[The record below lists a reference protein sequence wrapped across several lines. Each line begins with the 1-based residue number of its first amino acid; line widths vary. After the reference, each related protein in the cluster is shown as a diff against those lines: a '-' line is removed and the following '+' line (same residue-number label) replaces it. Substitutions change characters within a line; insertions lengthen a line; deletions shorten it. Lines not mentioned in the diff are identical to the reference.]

1 MFNIKDIKY
10 YKEPIKMMQDQLKAF
25 IFQSTLDRRRDEYL
39 LNEKINDIKSEVK
52 NRLLRL
58 ENQNRLQMFSL
69 ANSIKTGEGI
79 NNFNYLANKMFESQ
93 RERENLEQFMDEKLN
108 GLANFNKYSNDNYN
122 YRNEYNNKFLNDQSI
137 RQFNNRYYN
146 NSNIKD
152 TNNRYWKDTDSIN
165 INSMNGIN
173 RINRI
178 NNINSINRNN
188 NINLMNNI
196 NTDD

>member
-69 ANSIKTGEGI
+69 ANSIKTGEGV
-79 NNFNYLANKMFESQ
+79 NNFNYLANKMLESQ

-108 GLANFNKYSNDNYN
+108 GLANFNKYSNDNY
-122 YRNEYNNKFLNDQSI
+122 RNKYNNKFLNDQSI

-152 TNNRYWKDTDSIN
+152 TNNRYWKDTDNIN
-165 INSMNGIN
+165 INSMNGM
-173 RINRI
+173 NRI